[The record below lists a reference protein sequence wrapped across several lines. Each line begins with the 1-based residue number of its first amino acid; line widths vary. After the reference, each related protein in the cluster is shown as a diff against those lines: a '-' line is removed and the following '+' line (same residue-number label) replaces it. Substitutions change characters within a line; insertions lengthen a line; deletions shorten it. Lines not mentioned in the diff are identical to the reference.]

1 MPRKQNGFGSK
12 SFGRSK
18 SFAVTGVNNR
28 TDKAK
33 GPGAA
38 GNYPSDRRYGSTVTR
53 SAIEQ
58 FDMDSTWA
66 RWRKGMEYY
75 YQAAYL
81 PYDAADA
88 VLYQGTPAETPVT
101 FTGYRFATKNSD
113 SRTHYTIKRSASTQ
127 HSVGVITS
135 IEADQYNFP
144 EGYLNREVVVQVQ
157 GNANSDASLL
167 RSLGERVTDGNASAN
182 IEQVLTSNRRP
193 AVYKGKSSKD
203 GLQIVATM
211 PLSDIMATNFIQ
223 ENNNDIQALVGQ
235 IVYTPEFYNVTAVTS
250 LTEFKD
256 FDTYFEVIEN
266 DSRTGEE
273 LQILKNTTNLPP
285 TLGDIASLEVIFNT
299 TNTTSTLQGSFFFRK
314 SDYQKYFGNKYLT
327 GDVVASEVGTSSY
340 AIMPWTIQSVM
351 ARPATNELEITSTV
365 FKSTLTLY
373 TPYEQNRFI
382 VFPANSFTYQD
393 VDIDEDGNYF
403 HQPLIP
409 GESAWQKINLS
420 IDPFLDQIF
429 LTGRT
434 LSYADLYSCSCPA
447 HIRGKLRQP
456 ETFDSD
462 TGRINRQSRY
472 PAPSAKSPSS
482 FDIEGVAQ
490 ATGIIESWA
499 SELYKKGFKVCK
511 HSIAAMFINKIRVEE
526 PNTFP
531 SFESRLKFEEKL
543 AKEIQEVGDEFL
555 EQMKRSEITTIEVV
569 AALAEALN
577 LDDVE
582 LGYVFL
588 TSQF

>member
-1 MPRKQNGFGSK
+1 MPRKQNGFGGK
-12 SFGRSK
+12 SFGKSK
-18 SFAVTGVNNR
+18 SFAVGGVNNR

-33 GPGAA
+33 GPGAS
-38 GNYPSDRRYGSTVTR
+38 GSYPTNRRYGSTVTR

-58 FDMDSTWA
+58 YDMDSTWA

-81 PYDAADA
+81 PFTAADA

-113 SRTHYTIKRSASTQ
+113 SRTHYTIKRSADAE
-127 HSVGVITS
+127 HSVGVIHKL
-135 IEADQYNFP
+135 EADQYNFP
-144 EGYLNREVVVQVQ
+144 EGYLNREVVVQVS
-157 GNANSDASLL
+157 GDANSDASLL
-167 RSLGERVTDGNASAN
+167 RSVGERVTDGNTSAN
-182 IEQVLTSNRRP
+182 IEQVLTSKRRP

-203 GLQIVATM
+203 GLQIVATV
-211 PLSDIMATNFIQ
+211 PLSDVMATDFIQ
-223 ENNNDIQALVGQ
+223 ENGSDIQALVGQ
-235 IVYTPEFYNVTAVTS
+235 IVYTPDFYNVASITS
-250 LTEFKD
+250 LTTFNDYE
-256 FDTYFEVIEN
+256 TYFEVVEN
-266 DSRTGEE
+266 ELRAGDQ
-273 LQILKNTTNLPP
+273 LQILNNTSNLPP
-285 TLGDIASLEVIFNT
+285 TLGDIADLPVIFDT

-314 SDYQKYFGNKYLT
+314 SDYQKYFGNVYLT
-327 GDVVASEVGTSSY
+327 GDLVASEVNTSTY

-351 ARPATNELEITSTV
+351 ARPATNELEITSTI

-373 TPYEQNRFI
+373 TPYEQYRFI

-393 VDIDEDGNYF
+393 VDIDADGNYP

-409 GESAWQKINLS
+409 GEEAWQTINLD
-420 IDPFLDQIF
+420 IDPFIDQIF
-429 LTGRT
+429 VVGRT

-456 ETFDSD
+456 ETYDAD
-462 TGRINRQSRY
+462 TGKINRQSRY

-482 FDIEGVAQ
+482 FDIEGIAQ
-490 ATGIIESWA
+490 ATGIVESWA
-499 SELYKKGFKVCK
+499 TELYKKGFKVCK
-511 HSIAAMFINKIRVEE
+511 HSIAAMFINKIRVQE

-531 SFESRLKFEEKL
+531 SVETRLKFEEKL

-555 EQMKRSEITTIEVV
+555 EQMKRSEITTVEVV

>member
-1 MPRKQNGFGSK
+1 MPRKQNGFGGK
-12 SFGRSK
+12 SFGKSK
-18 SFAVTGVNNR
+18 SFAVGGVNNR

-33 GPGAA
+33 GSGAA
-38 GNYPSDRRYGSTVTR
+38 GSYPANRRYGSTVTR

-58 FDMDSTWA
+58 YDMDSTWA

-81 PYDAADA
+81 PFTATDA

-113 SRTHYTIKRSASTQ
+113 SRTHYTIKRSAANQ
-127 HSVGVITS
+127 HSVGIINK

-144 EGYLNREVVVQVQ
+144 EGYANRQVVVQVEVDA
-157 GNANSDASLL
+157 NADASLL
-167 RSLGERVTDGNASAN
+167 RSLGERITDSNTAAN
-182 IEQVLTSNRRP
+182 VEQVLTSNRRP

-203 GLQIVATM
+203 GLQIVATV
-211 PLSDIMATNFIQ
+211 PLSDMMATDFIQ

-235 IVYTPEFYNVTAVTS
+235 IVYTPDFYNVASVTA
-250 LTEFKD
+250 LTTFNDYE
-256 FDTYFEVIEN
+256 TYFEVVEN
-266 DSRTGEE
+266 ELRAGDQ
-273 LQILKNTTNLPP
+273 LQILNNTSNLPP
-285 TLGDIASLEVIFNT
+285 TLGDIADLPVIFDT
-299 TNTTSTLQGSFFFRK
+299 TNTTTTLQGSFFFKK
-314 SDYQKYFGNKYLT
+314 SDYQKYFGNVYLT
-327 GDVVASEVGTSSY
+327 GDLVASEVNTSSY

-351 ARPATNELEITSTV
+351 ARPATNELEITSEV

-373 TPYEQNRFI
+373 TPYEQYRFI

-393 VDIDEDGNYF
+393 VDIDADGNYL
-403 HQPLIP
+403 HSPLMP
-409 GESAWQKINLS
+409 GENEWQTINLD
-420 IDPFLDQIF
+420 IDPFIDQQFIV
-429 LTGRT
+429 GRT

-456 ETFDSD
+456 ETYDSD
-462 TGRINRQSRY
+462 TGRINKQARY

-482 FDIEGVAQ
+482 FDIEGIAQ
-490 ATGIIESWA
+490 ATGIVESWA
-499 SELYKKGFKVCK
+499 TEAYKKGFKVCK
-511 HSIAAMFINKIRVEE
+511 HSIAAMFINKIRVQE

-531 SFESRLKFEEKL
+531 SVETRLKFEEKL

-555 EQMKRSEITTIEVV
+555 EQMKRSEITTVEVV